1 MTDILVYAV
10 TAGLLLATITGPLGA
25 LVVWQRMA
33 YYGDTLA
40 HSALMGVALG
50 LALQISVQ
58 FAVILTCV
66 AIALALA
73 AMQRWRATTIDS
85 LLGIFAHSG
94 LALGLVAISL
104 LDTQVDLN
112 AFLFGDLL
120 AVAPRDLAVLGA
132 IVLGVGAVLWRYWTA
147 LVAVAAHAELAA
159 VEGVNVDRLRLLS
172 MVLIAVTV
180 AIAMKVVGV
189 LLITAML
196 IVPAATASRFS
207 RSPEQVA
214 LGAVALGML
223 AVVGGLAAAW
233 MLDTPAGATIVVFA
247 TLLFVASQAALI
259 KRWKKRFIVPFDVRT
274 K

>member
-1 MTDILVYAV
+1 MTDILLYAV
-10 TAGLLLATITGPLGA
+10 TAGLLLAAITGPLGA

-58 FAVILTCV
+58 LAVILTCV

-120 AVAPRDLAVLGA
+120 AVAPRDLVVLGA
-132 IVLGVGAVLWRYWTA
+132 IVLGVGAVLWRNWTA

-159 VEGVNVDRLRLLS
+159 VEGVNVERLRLLA

-214 LGAVALGML
+214 LGAVAVGML
-223 AVVGGLAAAW
+223 AVAGGLSAAW

-247 TLLFVASQAALI
+247 TLLFVASQVALI
-259 KRWKKRFIVPFDVRT
+259 KR
-274 K
+274 